1 MSIGNRHSLTL
12 FVSGTSQALAGQ
24 RLAKIGYKSTKANP
38 AKFPSVCA
46 SIPPLENLPENL
58 EDFKVHILAWFME
71 KQDSV
76 IRGLYEA
83 SNGTRQSVGDDEI
96 GYSAILGY
104 LNAESVSG
112 RLTKDAIEQW
122 FKLECEGVVLY
133 TAAVKKGFCTPED
146 SEPNFSEG
154 QMKELQKTC
163 NAYRDLFSGLAG
175 GATRYAENVQDSLLR
190 ILSVCPE
197 STLTEKLTARIE
209 GMKEQK
215 DFAELL

>member
-12 FVSGTSQALAGQ
+12 FVSGSSFPMAGQ

-58 EDFKVHILAWFME
+58 QDFAPHILGWLME

-96 GYSAILGY
+96 GYSAILNY
-104 LNAESVSG
+104 LNAESISG

-122 FKLECEGVVLY
+122 FKLECEGIVMY
-133 TAAVKKGFCTPED
+133 TAAVKKGFCSADD
-146 SEPNFSEG
+146 SNPKFSEIQKG
-154 QMKELQKTC
+154 VLQNTV
-163 NAYRDLFSGLAG
+163 NAYKDLFSGLAG
-175 GATRYAENVQDSLLR
+175 GATKYAENVQDSLLR
-190 ILSVCPE
+190 VLSVCPE
-197 STLTEKLTARIE
+197 SAMVEKLTARLE

-215 DFAELL
+215 DFADLL